1 MQKIWFDVEF
11 NEYSTKLRNGTTIPV
26 LDPISIGL
34 VDEDDR
40 TYSAVF
46 KEFNKKAAKE
56 NRFLRDNVL
65 SKLPPEKTWKS
76 RHEIREDI
84 LNFIGAEDTQFRYWY
99 APQDAII
106 LQNIFAPKFL
116 QMPRNI
122 QGFPYNLA
130 QRFNDLG
137 ANRGIVPMKQNE
149 HEALAD
155 AIWAKELDKAMDAYE
170 FEMQPG

>member
-11 NEYSTKLRNGTTIPV
+11 NEYTTKLRNGTIIPV
-26 LDPISIGL
+26 LEPISIGL
-34 VDEDDR
+34 VDEENR
-40 TYSAVF
+40 TYTAVF

-56 NRFLRDNVL
+56 NRFLRDVVL
-65 SKLPPEKTWKS
+65 PKLPPEKTWKT

-84 LNFIGAEDTQFRYWY
+84 LNFIGSDDTQFRYWY
-99 APQDAII
+99 APQDAVI

-122 QGFPYNLA
+122 EGFPYNLA

-137 ANRGIVPMKQNE
+137 AYHGLIPVKHNE
-149 HEALAD
+149 HDALAD
-155 AIWAKELDKAMDAYE
+155 AIWAKEFDKAMDLYE
-170 FEMQPG
+170 HDVAPD